1 MINDIVTLEEHSDTI
16 AILNMQDLVNKNT
29 FTDEF
34 VTKMVEKLRMIHS
47 NTNYKAV
54 IIKGLPE
61 IFSAGASKDA
71 LRELAGGKAQV
82 KDFILS
88 ELLVEIPVPVIAAME
103 GGAVGGGLVI
113 GLCCDIVI
121 MNQRCLY
128 GGGFLNLGFTPGMGY
143 TRLLQ
148 GLVGEYFAG
157 EMMYTGDLYKGRVF
171 REKGLVN
178 YILPKNEIW
187 PKAVDLAEIIAEK
200 PRGTLVT
207 LKYSI
212 GLKKR
217 QLLAEARVHE
227 DFMHTITFNQPET
240 QKLIETNYP
249 VITTKAGD
257 ARNPISE

>member
-88 ELLVEIPVPVIAAME
+88 ELLVEIPVPVIVAME

-128 GGGFLNLGFTPGMGY
+128 GGGFLNTNFRIHQCKQESVVLSDATGSIIESY
-143 TRLLQ
+143 T
-148 GLVGEYFAG
+148 Y
-157 EMMYTGDLYKGRVF
+157 
-171 REKGLVN
+171 
-178 YILPKNEIW
+178 
-187 PKAVDLAEIIAEK
+187 
-200 PRGTLVT
+200 GTDICCLRR
-207 LKYSI
+207 SSM
-212 GLKKR
+212 
-217 QLLAEARVHE
+217 A
-227 DFMHTITFNQPET
+227 
-240 QKLIETNYP
+240 
-249 VITTKAGD
+249 
-257 ARNPISE
+257 